1 MKAVGAEPNAQFA
14 APSPF
19 VAQSVG
25 QPDSTQVAIRDAAT
39 VILVSDRPDLH
50 VLVLERTGR
59 AVFGPGATVFPG
71 GAVDPDDAAAVLADR
86 IIGLNDE
93 MASVDQGITR
103 GGLAFRAAALR
114 ECFEE
119 AGILLARHA
128 ETGELVDHDDAL
140 VAARDQLNA
149 GGLAFADVLAARN
162 LVFDARELRVFSHW
176 LTPLGAPRRYN
187 TWFFVA
193 AAPDGEEG
201 THDDNE
207 LVASDWVR
215 PVDALAQ
222 HADGRIDLI
231 FPTEMSL
238 RALSHYDNARELL
251 RDLDAVARDACGQP
265 VVVIEGTGERVTL
278 PQDAGRPTMAWTIPL
293 PNLPSRAERDA
304 ARKVRS

>member
-1 MKAVGAEPNAQFA
+1 MKAVGAEPNAQLG
-14 APSPF
+14 APSPV
-19 VAQSVG
+19 VAQSV
-25 QPDSTQVAIRDAAT
+25 PASVAIRDAAT

-103 GGLAFRAAALR
+103 GGLAFRVAALR

-140 VAARDQLNA
+140 VSGRGQLNA
-149 GGLAFADVLAARN
+149 GGLAFAELLAARN

-215 PVDALAQ
+215 PADALAQ
-222 HADGRIDLI
+222 HAEGLIDLI

-238 RALSHYDNARELL
+238 RALSHYDNAHDVL
-251 RDLDAVARDACGQP
+251 RDLDAVARDGSGQP
-265 VVVIEGTGERVTL
+265 VVVSEGTGERVAL